1 MGRYS
6 FFILSFCYRGHY
18 VYADSSSSDVLLDSS
33 SIIDVSGSDST
44 VDSESSTLDS
54 SSSIQQEESTST
66 SVSEESSEENV
77 QNSLDENY
85 EYYDLSNPF
94 VFGNTNNG
102 EDSAA
107 NQSIMPRMFT
117 TFASGGPSTVYSG
130 PNNGWNI
137 TGYFTSWRLDGTLN
151 ATMIANNIDMIVNQ
165 ARNSFSYVNSRL
177 NGLENWRSTASTTIA
192 NLNSTVSSHRTQI
205 TNAFSRISS
214 LETGLNDETAYR
226 KSADNSLQN
235 QISNANNEISNEVYW
250 RTQAVNSLS
259 SQISSV
265 NSRISS
271 ISSSLENEAKWRTSA
286 DESLANQISSAN
298 AKIANILIAITDETE
313 WRKKADT
320 ALQDQITKI
329 NATDATQNKALSDET
344 EWRKKG
350 DTALQDQIT
359 KINATNVIQDTA
371 LSDETEWR
379 KKADVALQDQIT
391 KINATDVKQDT
402 ALSDETIWRKS
413 ADVSLQNQITKHNE
427 NFNTLTKDIDSLNN
441 WKVIQLA
448 WNSLQEISITN
459 LNTAISDET
468 EWRKKGDTALQDQIT
483 KINATNVTQDTA
495 LSDETEW
502 RKKADVALQD
512 QITKINATDGKQ
524 DENIKY
530 INDALTDEIFWRK
543 SADSSLED
551 NISSLR
557 SYTVEEIT
565 NIKNSMLSDV
575 GIIAAII
582 GLHDTWKSKDYSAS
596 ILPDDGDA
604 VKLMKSVANKI
615 GSSIS
620 TNISLLRDI
629 FGKDGTYWVE
639 YDKRW
644 NNFPLWLQGLLNN
657 YFDNIYNMENKDSL
671 LYRLVYFFIDEMT
684 KTRDF
689 VIEINDNLLI
699 ANDSLLIIVDWLR
712 MIYSKP
718 PDIVNVSIPPFDFD
732 RLQQILNGLNF
743 GNIVNE
749 AGTNIWDF
757 LSQLIKTLGEII
769 STAITGL
776 TDVVGEI
783 LDLLGDLINQIIKL
797 IVPENLDFLDTG
809 FGTVKSKIDI
819 KFGSFL
825 SLGNQVKEVVQPID
839 QDFKKVVSIDIMG
852 AKFNPDFSTIDWVVV
867 RFRTVMALS
876 IWMSVAIYIYRKITG
891 NGDLINDN

>member
-1 MGRYS
+1 MSWANDAVVKLRERATDIDTKLVKHMAWAEDAVVKLRERATDIDTKLVKHMAWAEEAIVKLRERATDIDTKFES
-6 FFILSFCYRGHY
+6 HKTWATDSIVALRK
-18 VYADSSSSDVLLDSS
+18 ADTDLNTKIDNHATWATDSIVALRKVDTDLTTKVDNHFTWATD
-33 SIIDVSGSDST
+33 SIVALRNADTAINTKIDNHVTWAKSDST
-44 VDSESSTLDS
+44 SHWTRM
-54 SSSIQQEESTST
+54 
-66 SVSEESSEENV
+66 
-77 QNSLDENY
+77 
-85 EYYDLSNPF
+85 
-94 VFGNTNNG
+94 NTM
-102 EDSAA
+102 D
-107 NQSIMPRMFT
+107 Q
-117 TFASGGPSTVYSG
+117 
-130 PNNGWNI
+130 
-137 TGYFTSWRLDGTLN
+137 
-151 ATMIANNIDMIVNQ
+151 
-165 ARNSFSYVNSRL
+165 
-177 NGLENWRSTASTTIA
+177 
-192 NLNSTVSSHRTQI
+192 QI
-205 TNAFSRISS
+205 TN
-214 LETGLNDETAYR
+214 
-226 KSADNSLQN
+226 LQN
-235 QISNANNEISNEVYW
+235 QISGFNWS
-250 RTQAVNSLS
+250 
-259 SQISSV
+259 
-265 NSRISS
+265 
-271 ISSSLENEAKWRTSA
+271 
-286 DESLANQISSAN
+286 
-298 AKIANILIAITDETE
+298 
-313 WRKKADT
+313 
-320 ALQDQITKI
+320 
-329 NATDATQNKALSDET
+329 DA
-344 EWRKKG
+344 
-350 DTALQDQIT
+350 
-359 KINATNVIQDTA
+359 
-371 LSDETEWR
+371 
-379 KKADVALQDQIT
+379 
-391 KINATDVKQDT
+391 
-402 ALSDETIWRKS
+402 
-413 ADVSLQNQITKHNE
+413 
-427 NFNTLTKDIDSLNN
+427 
-441 WKVIQLA
+441 
-448 WNSLQEISITN
+448 
-459 LNTAISDET
+459 
-468 EWRKKGDTALQDQIT
+468 
-483 KINATNVTQDTA
+483 
-495 LSDETEW
+495 
-502 RKKADVALQD
+502 
-512 QITKINATDGKQ
+512 
-524 DENIKY
+524 
-530 INDALTDEIFWRK
+530 
-543 SADSSLED
+543 
-551 NISSLR
+551 
-557 SYTVEEIT
+557 
-565 NIKNSMLSDV
+565 

-582 GLHDTWKSKDYSAS
+582 GLHDTWKSKDYNAS

-615 GSSIS
+615 GSSVS
-620 TNISLLRDI
+620 TNISLLRDV

-757 LSQLIKTLGEII
+757 LSQLIKTLGDII

>member
-6 FFILSFCYRGHY
+6 FFILSFCYRGNY
-18 VYADSSSSDVLLDSS
+18 VYADSSSSDVLLDTSS
-33 SIIDVSGSDST
+33 SINNSSSSSTSDSQT
-44 VDSESSTLDS
+44 STMDS
-54 SSSIQQEESTST
+54 SSSIQQEESSGTYNTQESSQESVSDSIETPIPNQDNEYDDLPQNTLQEEEFYSPYQNFFDMFGGSIDILYDDENTFYENVRMAARAMWTGTNFKSINVKGSDIGGGALGNITIGSAFSSWSWPAGTSQNVINHGILNAAKNSIYATNSRIDGLFDNFDSLNSRVNSVVSDLNSHKSWASSAIVGLRDRATSLEKHEVWASNAIADLRSTTDYINTKTNTINSDLSSHKSWATDAIVALRSRATDIDTKLVNHMAWANDAVVKLRERATDIDTKLVKHMAWAEEAIVKLRERATDIDTKFESHKTWATDSIVSLRKADTDLNTKIDNHATWATDSIVALRKADTDLTTKVDNHVTWATASVLALRNADTATNTKIDNHITWAKSDST
-66 SVSEESSEENV
+66 SHWTRM
-77 QNSLDENY
+77 
-85 EYYDLSNPF
+85 
-94 VFGNTNNG
+94 NTM
-102 EDSAA
+102 D
-107 NQSIMPRMFT
+107 Q
-117 TFASGGPSTVYSG
+117 
-130 PNNGWNI
+130 
-137 TGYFTSWRLDGTLN
+137 
-151 ATMIANNIDMIVNQ
+151 
-165 ARNSFSYVNSRL
+165 
-177 NGLENWRSTASTTIA
+177 
-192 NLNSTVSSHRTQI
+192 QI
-205 TNAFSRISS
+205 T
-214 LETGLNDETAYR
+214 
-226 KSADNSLQN
+226 SLQN
-235 QISNANNEISNEVYW
+235 EISGFNW
-250 RTQAVNSLS
+250 S
-259 SQISSV
+259 
-265 NSRISS
+265 
-271 ISSSLENEAKWRTSA
+271 
-286 DESLANQISSAN
+286 
-298 AKIANILIAITDETE
+298 
-313 WRKKADT
+313 
-320 ALQDQITKI
+320 
-329 NATDATQNKALSDET
+329 DA
-344 EWRKKG
+344 
-350 DTALQDQIT
+350 
-359 KINATNVIQDTA
+359 
-371 LSDETEWR
+371 
-379 KKADVALQDQIT
+379 
-391 KINATDVKQDT
+391 
-402 ALSDETIWRKS
+402 
-413 ADVSLQNQITKHNE
+413 
-427 NFNTLTKDIDSLNN
+427 
-441 WKVIQLA
+441 
-448 WNSLQEISITN
+448 
-459 LNTAISDET
+459 
-468 EWRKKGDTALQDQIT
+468 
-483 KINATNVTQDTA
+483 
-495 LSDETEW
+495 
-502 RKKADVALQD
+502 
-512 QITKINATDGKQ
+512 
-524 DENIKY
+524 
-530 INDALTDEIFWRK
+530 
-543 SADSSLED
+543 
-551 NISSLR
+551 
-557 SYTVEEIT
+557 
-565 NIKNSMLSDV
+565 

-582 GLHDTWKSKDYSAS
+582 GLHDTWKSKDYNAS

-615 GSSIS
+615 GSSVS
-620 TNISLLRDI
+620 TNISLLRDV

-839 QDFKKVVSIDIMG
+839 QDFKKVISIDILG

>member
-6 FFILSFCYRGHY
+6 FFILSFCYRGYY
-18 VYADSSSSDVLLDSS
+18 VYADSSSSDVLLDTSS
-33 SIIDVSGSDST
+33 SINNSSSSSTSDSQT
-44 VDSESSTLDS
+44 STMDS
-54 SSSIQQEESTST
+54 SSSIQQEESSGTYNTQESSQENVSDSLET
-66 SVSEESSEENV
+66 NDTNEYVTEDNNQVSEN
-77 QNSLDENY
+77 DIY
-85 EYYDLSNPF
+85 DYYDLSNPF
-94 VFGNTNNG
+94 VFGNTDEG
-102 EDSAA
+102 T
-107 NQSIMPRMFT
+107 NQTVYPDFSNRSFT
-117 TFASGGPSTVYSG
+117 TFASTGPSTVYAG

-137 TGYFTSWRLDGTLN
+137 TGYFVSWRLDGTLN

-177 NGLENWRSTASTTIA
+177 NGLENWKSSMTSSFSSHETWATNAIVALRNRATSLENHEVWATNAIADLRSTTDYINTKTNTI
-192 NLNSTVSSHRTQI
+192 NSDLSSHKSWATDAIVALRSRATDIDTKLVNHMSWANDAVVKLRERATDIDTKLVKHMAWAEDAVVKLRERATDIDTKLVKHMAWAEDAVVKLRERATDIDTKLVKHMSWSEEAIVKLRERATDIDTKFESHKTWATDSIVSLRKADTDLNTKIDNHATWATDSIVALRKADTDLTTKVDNHVTWATASVLALRNADTATNTKIDNHITWAKSDSTSHWTRMNTMDQQI
-205 TNAFSRISS
+205 T
-214 LETGLNDETAYR
+214 
-226 KSADNSLQN
+226 SLQN
-235 QISNANNEISNEVYW
+235 EISGFNW
-250 RTQAVNSLS
+250 S
-259 SQISSV
+259 
-265 NSRISS
+265 
-271 ISSSLENEAKWRTSA
+271 
-286 DESLANQISSAN
+286 
-298 AKIANILIAITDETE
+298 
-313 WRKKADT
+313 
-320 ALQDQITKI
+320 
-329 NATDATQNKALSDET
+329 DA
-344 EWRKKG
+344 
-350 DTALQDQIT
+350 
-359 KINATNVIQDTA
+359 
-371 LSDETEWR
+371 
-379 KKADVALQDQIT
+379 
-391 KINATDVKQDT
+391 
-402 ALSDETIWRKS
+402 
-413 ADVSLQNQITKHNE
+413 
-427 NFNTLTKDIDSLNN
+427 
-441 WKVIQLA
+441 
-448 WNSLQEISITN
+448 
-459 LNTAISDET
+459 
-468 EWRKKGDTALQDQIT
+468 
-483 KINATNVTQDTA
+483 
-495 LSDETEW
+495 
-502 RKKADVALQD
+502 
-512 QITKINATDGKQ
+512 
-524 DENIKY
+524 
-530 INDALTDEIFWRK
+530 
-543 SADSSLED
+543 
-551 NISSLR
+551 
-557 SYTVEEIT
+557 
-565 NIKNSMLSDV
+565 

-582 GLHDTWKSKDYSAS
+582 GLHDTWKSKDYNAS

-615 GSSIS
+615 GSSVS
-620 TNISLLRDI
+620 TNISLLRDV

-839 QDFKKVVSIDIMG
+839 QDFKKVISIDILG

>member
-6 FFILSFCYRGHY
+6 FFILSFCYRGNY
-18 VYADSSSSDVLLDSS
+18 VYADSSSSYVLLDTSS
-33 SIIDVSGSDST
+33 SINNSSSSSTSDSQT
-44 VDSESSTLDS
+44 STMDS
-54 SSSIQQEESTST
+54 SSSIQQEESSGTYNTQESSQESVSDSIETPIPNQDNEYDDLPQNTLQEEEFYSPYQNFFDMFGGNVNILFDEDWNFFEETQRMLRVNWGNTSFSTINVKATDVGAIGGGNITIGPGFSSWSWPAGTDQKVVNHGILNAAKNSIYATNTRIDGLFNNFDSLNSRVNSVVSDLNSHKSWASSAIVGLRDRATSLEKHEVWASNAIADLRSTTDYINTKTNTINSDLSSHKSWATDAIVALRSRATDIDTKLVNHMSWANDAVVKLRERATDIDTKLVKHMAWAEDAVVKLRERATDIDTKLVKHMSWSEEAIVKLRERATDIDTKFESHKTWATDSIVALRKADTDLNTKIDNHATWATDSIVALRKADTDLTTKVDNHVTWATASVLALRNADTATNTKVDNHITWAKSDST
-66 SVSEESSEENV
+66 SHWTRM
-77 QNSLDENY
+77 
-85 EYYDLSNPF
+85 
-94 VFGNTNNG
+94 NTM
-102 EDSAA
+102 D
-107 NQSIMPRMFT
+107 Q
-117 TFASGGPSTVYSG
+117 
-130 PNNGWNI
+130 
-137 TGYFTSWRLDGTLN
+137 
-151 ATMIANNIDMIVNQ
+151 
-165 ARNSFSYVNSRL
+165 
-177 NGLENWRSTASTTIA
+177 
-192 NLNSTVSSHRTQI
+192 QI
-205 TNAFSRISS
+205 T
-214 LETGLNDETAYR
+214 
-226 KSADNSLQN
+226 SLQN
-235 QISNANNEISNEVYW
+235 QISGFNWS
-250 RTQAVNSLS
+250 
-259 SQISSV
+259 
-265 NSRISS
+265 
-271 ISSSLENEAKWRTSA
+271 
-286 DESLANQISSAN
+286 
-298 AKIANILIAITDETE
+298 
-313 WRKKADT
+313 
-320 ALQDQITKI
+320 
-329 NATDATQNKALSDET
+329 DA
-344 EWRKKG
+344 
-350 DTALQDQIT
+350 
-359 KINATNVIQDTA
+359 
-371 LSDETEWR
+371 
-379 KKADVALQDQIT
+379 
-391 KINATDVKQDT
+391 
-402 ALSDETIWRKS
+402 
-413 ADVSLQNQITKHNE
+413 
-427 NFNTLTKDIDSLNN
+427 
-441 WKVIQLA
+441 
-448 WNSLQEISITN
+448 
-459 LNTAISDET
+459 
-468 EWRKKGDTALQDQIT
+468 
-483 KINATNVTQDTA
+483 
-495 LSDETEW
+495 
-502 RKKADVALQD
+502 
-512 QITKINATDGKQ
+512 
-524 DENIKY
+524 
-530 INDALTDEIFWRK
+530 
-543 SADSSLED
+543 
-551 NISSLR
+551 
-557 SYTVEEIT
+557 
-565 NIKNSMLSDV
+565 

-582 GLHDTWKSKDYSAS
+582 GLHDTWKSKDYNAS

-615 GSSIS
+615 GSSVS
-620 TNISLLRDI
+620 TNISLLRDV

-757 LSQLIKTLGEII
+757 LSQLIKTLGDII

-797 IVPENLDFLDTG
+797 IVPENLDFLDVG

-852 AKFNPDFSTIDWVVV
+852 AKFTPDFSTIDWVVV

>member
-6 FFILSFCYRGHY
+6 FFILSFCYRGNY
-18 VYADSSSSDVLLDSS
+18 VYADSSSSDVLLDTGSSINNSS
-33 SIIDVSGSDST
+33 SSSTSDSQT
-44 VDSESSTLDS
+44 STLDS
-54 SSSIQQEESTST
+54 SSSIQQEESSST
-66 SVSEESSEENV
+66 YNTQESSQESVSDSLETNDTSEYVTEDSNQVSEN
-77 QNSLDENY
+77 DIY
-85 EYYDLSNPF
+85 DYYDLSNPF
-94 VFGNTNNG
+94 VFGNTDEG
-102 EDSAA
+102 T
-107 NQSIMPRMFT
+107 NQPVYPNFSNRSFT
-117 TFASGGPSTVYSG
+117 TLASTGPSTVYAG

-137 TGYFTSWRLDGTLN
+137 TGYFVSWRLDGTLN

-177 NGLENWRSTASTTIA
+177 NGLENWKSSMTSSFSSHETWATNAIVALRNRATSLENHEVWASNAIADLRSTTDYINTKTNTI
-192 NLNSTVSSHRTQI
+192 NSDLSSHKSWATDAIVALRSRATDIDTKLVKHMAWAEDAVVKLRERATDIDTKLVKHMAWAEDAVVKLRERATDIDTKFESHKTWATDSIVSLRKADTDLNTKIDNHATWATDSIVALRNADTATNTKVDNHITWAKSDSTSHWTRMNTMDQQI
-205 TNAFSRISS
+205 T
-214 LETGLNDETAYR
+214 
-226 KSADNSLQN
+226 SLQN
-235 QISNANNEISNEVYW
+235 EISGFNW
-250 RTQAVNSLS
+250 S
-259 SQISSV
+259 
-265 NSRISS
+265 
-271 ISSSLENEAKWRTSA
+271 
-286 DESLANQISSAN
+286 
-298 AKIANILIAITDETE
+298 
-313 WRKKADT
+313 
-320 ALQDQITKI
+320 
-329 NATDATQNKALSDET
+329 DA
-344 EWRKKG
+344 
-350 DTALQDQIT
+350 
-359 KINATNVIQDTA
+359 
-371 LSDETEWR
+371 
-379 KKADVALQDQIT
+379 
-391 KINATDVKQDT
+391 
-402 ALSDETIWRKS
+402 
-413 ADVSLQNQITKHNE
+413 
-427 NFNTLTKDIDSLNN
+427 
-441 WKVIQLA
+441 
-448 WNSLQEISITN
+448 
-459 LNTAISDET
+459 
-468 EWRKKGDTALQDQIT
+468 
-483 KINATNVTQDTA
+483 
-495 LSDETEW
+495 
-502 RKKADVALQD
+502 
-512 QITKINATDGKQ
+512 
-524 DENIKY
+524 
-530 INDALTDEIFWRK
+530 
-543 SADSSLED
+543 
-551 NISSLR
+551 
-557 SYTVEEIT
+557 
-565 NIKNSMLSDV
+565 

-582 GLHDTWKSKDYSAS
+582 GLHDTWKSKDYNAS

-615 GSSIS
+615 GSSVS
-620 TNISLLRDI
+620 TNISLLRDV

-689 VIEINDNLLI
+689 VIQINDNLLI

-757 LSQLIKTLGEII
+757 LSQLIKTLGDII

-776 TDVVGEI
+776 TDLVGEI

>member
-6 FFILSFCYRGHY
+6 FFILSFCYRGNY
-18 VYADSSSSDVLLDSS
+18 VYADSSSSDVLLDTSS
-33 SIIDVSGSDST
+33 SINNSSSSSTSDSQTST
-44 VDSESSTLDS
+44 VDS
-54 SSSIQQEESTST
+54 SSSIQQEESSGTYNTQESSQENVSDSIETPIPNQDNEYDDLPQNTLQEEEFYSPYQNFFDMFGGSIDILYDDENTFYENVRMAARAMWTGTNFKSINVKGSDIGGGALGNITIGSAFSSWSWPAGTSQNVINHGILNAAKNSIYATNSRIDGLFDNFDSLNSRVNSVVSDLNSHKSWASSAIVGLRDRATSLEKHEVWASNAIADLRSTIDYINTKTNTINSDLSSHKSWATDAVVALRSRATDIDTKLVNHMSWAEDAVVKLRERATDIDTKLVKHMAWAEDAVVKLRERATDIDSKLVKHMSWAEDAVVKLRERATDIDTKFESHKTWATDSIVSLRKADTDLNTKIDNNATWATDSIVALRKADTDLTTKVDNHVTWATASVLALRNADTATNTKIDNHITWAKSDST
-66 SVSEESSEENV
+66 SHWTRM
-77 QNSLDENY
+77 
-85 EYYDLSNPF
+85 
-94 VFGNTNNG
+94 NTM
-102 EDSAA
+102 D
-107 NQSIMPRMFT
+107 Q
-117 TFASGGPSTVYSG
+117 
-130 PNNGWNI
+130 
-137 TGYFTSWRLDGTLN
+137 
-151 ATMIANNIDMIVNQ
+151 
-165 ARNSFSYVNSRL
+165 
-177 NGLENWRSTASTTIA
+177 
-192 NLNSTVSSHRTQI
+192 QI
-205 TNAFSRISS
+205 T
-214 LETGLNDETAYR
+214 
-226 KSADNSLQN
+226 SLQN
-235 QISNANNEISNEVYW
+235 EISG
-250 RTQAVNSLS
+250 
-259 SQISSV
+259 
-265 NSRISS
+265 
-271 ISSSLENEAKWRTSA
+271 
-286 DESLANQISSAN
+286 
-298 AKIANILIAITDETE
+298 
-313 WRKKADT
+313 
-320 ALQDQITKI
+320 I
-329 NATDATQNKALSDET
+329 NWSDA
-344 EWRKKG
+344 
-350 DTALQDQIT
+350 
-359 KINATNVIQDTA
+359 
-371 LSDETEWR
+371 
-379 KKADVALQDQIT
+379 
-391 KINATDVKQDT
+391 
-402 ALSDETIWRKS
+402 
-413 ADVSLQNQITKHNE
+413 
-427 NFNTLTKDIDSLNN
+427 
-441 WKVIQLA
+441 
-448 WNSLQEISITN
+448 
-459 LNTAISDET
+459 
-468 EWRKKGDTALQDQIT
+468 
-483 KINATNVTQDTA
+483 
-495 LSDETEW
+495 
-502 RKKADVALQD
+502 
-512 QITKINATDGKQ
+512 
-524 DENIKY
+524 
-530 INDALTDEIFWRK
+530 
-543 SADSSLED
+543 
-551 NISSLR
+551 
-557 SYTVEEIT
+557 
-565 NIKNSMLSDV
+565 

-582 GLHDTWKSKDYSAS
+582 GLHDTWKSKDYNAS

-615 GSSIS
+615 GSSVS
-620 TNISLLRDI
+620 TNISLLRDV

-689 VIEINDNLLI
+689 VIAINDNLLI
-699 ANDSLLIIVDWLR
+699 ANDSLLIIVDWLK

>member
-6 FFILSFCYRGHY
+6 FFILSFCYRGNY
-18 VYADSSSSDVLLDSS
+18 VYADSSSSDVLLDTSS
-33 SIIDVSGSDST
+33 SINNSSSSSTSDSQTST
-44 VDSESSTLDS
+44 VDS
-54 SSSIQQEESTST
+54 SSSIQQEESSGTYNTQESSQENVSDSIETPIPNQDNEYDDLPQNTLQEEEFYSPYQNFFDMFGGSIDILYDDENTFYENIRMAARAMWTGTNFKSINVKGSDIGGGALGNITIGSAFSSWSWPAGTSQNVINHGILNAAKNSIYATNSRIDGLFDNFDSLNSRVNSVVSDLNSHKSWASSAIVGLRDRATSLEKHEVWASNAIADLRSTTDYINTKTNTINSDLSSHKSWATDAIVALRSRATDIDTKLVNHMSWAEDAVVKLRERATDIDTKLVKHMSWSEEAIVKLRERATDIDTKFESHKTWATDSIVSLRKADTDLNTKIDNHATWATDSIVALRKADADLTTKVDDHVTWATASVLALRNADTATNTKIDNHITWAKSDST
-66 SVSEESSEENV
+66 SHWTRM
-77 QNSLDENY
+77 
-85 EYYDLSNPF
+85 
-94 VFGNTNNG
+94 NTM
-102 EDSAA
+102 D
-107 NQSIMPRMFT
+107 Q
-117 TFASGGPSTVYSG
+117 
-130 PNNGWNI
+130 
-137 TGYFTSWRLDGTLN
+137 
-151 ATMIANNIDMIVNQ
+151 
-165 ARNSFSYVNSRL
+165 
-177 NGLENWRSTASTTIA
+177 
-192 NLNSTVSSHRTQI
+192 QI
-205 TNAFSRISS
+205 T
-214 LETGLNDETAYR
+214 
-226 KSADNSLQN
+226 SLQN
-235 QISNANNEISNEVYW
+235 EISGFNW
-250 RTQAVNSLS
+250 S
-259 SQISSV
+259 
-265 NSRISS
+265 
-271 ISSSLENEAKWRTSA
+271 
-286 DESLANQISSAN
+286 
-298 AKIANILIAITDETE
+298 
-313 WRKKADT
+313 
-320 ALQDQITKI
+320 
-329 NATDATQNKALSDET
+329 DA
-344 EWRKKG
+344 
-350 DTALQDQIT
+350 
-359 KINATNVIQDTA
+359 
-371 LSDETEWR
+371 
-379 KKADVALQDQIT
+379 
-391 KINATDVKQDT
+391 
-402 ALSDETIWRKS
+402 
-413 ADVSLQNQITKHNE
+413 
-427 NFNTLTKDIDSLNN
+427 
-441 WKVIQLA
+441 
-448 WNSLQEISITN
+448 
-459 LNTAISDET
+459 
-468 EWRKKGDTALQDQIT
+468 
-483 KINATNVTQDTA
+483 
-495 LSDETEW
+495 
-502 RKKADVALQD
+502 
-512 QITKINATDGKQ
+512 
-524 DENIKY
+524 
-530 INDALTDEIFWRK
+530 
-543 SADSSLED
+543 
-551 NISSLR
+551 
-557 SYTVEEIT
+557 
-565 NIKNSMLSDV
+565 

-582 GLHDTWKSKDYSAS
+582 GLHDTWKSKDYNAS

-615 GSSIS
+615 GSSVS
-620 TNISLLRDI
+620 TNISLLRDV

>member
-6 FFILSFCYRGHY
+6 FFILSFCYRGNY
-18 VYADSSSSDVLLDSS
+18 VYADSSSSDVLLDTSS
-33 SIIDVSGSDST
+33 SINNSSSSSTSTIKTST
-44 VDSESSTLDS
+44 VDS
-54 SSSIQQEESTST
+54 SSSIQQEESSST
-66 SVSEESSEENV
+66 YNTQESSQESVSDSLETNDTSEYVTEDSNQVSEN
-77 QNSLDENY
+77 DIY
-85 EYYDLSNPF
+85 DYYDLSNPF
-94 VFGNTNNG
+94 VFGNTDEG
-102 EDSAA
+102 T
-107 NQSIMPRMFT
+107 NQPVYPDFSNRSFT
-117 TFASGGPSTVYSG
+117 TFASTGPSTVYAG

-137 TGYFTSWRLDGTLN
+137 TGYFVSWRLDGTLN
-151 ATMIANNIDMIVNQ
+151 ATMIANNIDMIVKQ

-177 NGLENWRSTASTTIA
+177 NGLENWKSSMTSSFSSHESWATNAIVALRNRATSLENHEAWATNAIADLRSTTDYINTKTNTI
-192 NLNSTVSSHRTQI
+192 NSDLSSHKSWATDAIVALRSRATDIDTKLVNHMSWANDAVVKLRERATDIDTKLVKHMAWAEDAVVKLRERATDIDTKFESHKTWATDSIVSLRKADTDLNTKIDNHATWATDSIVALRKADTDLTTKVDNHVTWATASVLALRNADTATNTKIDNHITWAKSDSTSHWTRMNTMDQQI
-205 TNAFSRISS
+205 T
-214 LETGLNDETAYR
+214 
-226 KSADNSLQN
+226 SLQN
-235 QISNANNEISNEVYW
+235 EISGFNW
-250 RTQAVNSLS
+250 S
-259 SQISSV
+259 
-265 NSRISS
+265 
-271 ISSSLENEAKWRTSA
+271 
-286 DESLANQISSAN
+286 
-298 AKIANILIAITDETE
+298 
-313 WRKKADT
+313 
-320 ALQDQITKI
+320 
-329 NATDATQNKALSDET
+329 DA
-344 EWRKKG
+344 
-350 DTALQDQIT
+350 
-359 KINATNVIQDTA
+359 
-371 LSDETEWR
+371 
-379 KKADVALQDQIT
+379 
-391 KINATDVKQDT
+391 
-402 ALSDETIWRKS
+402 
-413 ADVSLQNQITKHNE
+413 
-427 NFNTLTKDIDSLNN
+427 
-441 WKVIQLA
+441 
-448 WNSLQEISITN
+448 
-459 LNTAISDET
+459 
-468 EWRKKGDTALQDQIT
+468 
-483 KINATNVTQDTA
+483 
-495 LSDETEW
+495 
-502 RKKADVALQD
+502 
-512 QITKINATDGKQ
+512 
-524 DENIKY
+524 
-530 INDALTDEIFWRK
+530 
-543 SADSSLED
+543 
-551 NISSLR
+551 
-557 SYTVEEIT
+557 
-565 NIKNSMLSDV
+565 

-582 GLHDTWKSKDYSAS
+582 GLHDTWKSKDYNAS

-615 GSSIS
+615 GSSVS
-620 TNISLLRDI
+620 TNISLLRDV

-644 NNFPLWLQGLLNN
+644 NNFPLGLQGLLNN

-718 PDIVNVSIPPFDFD
+718 PDIVNVSIPPFDFN

-839 QDFKKVVSIDIMG
+839 QDFKKVISIDILG

>member
-6 FFILSFCYRGHY
+6 FFILSFCYRGNY
-18 VYADSSSSDVLLDSS
+18 VYADSSSSDVLLDTSS
-33 SIIDVSGSDST
+33 SINNSSSSSTSDSQT
-44 VDSESSTLDS
+44 STMDS
-54 SSSIQQEESTST
+54 SSSIQQEESSGTYNTQESSQESVSDSIETPIPNQDNEYDDLPQNTLQEEEFYSPYQNFFDMFGGSIDILYDDENTFYENVRMAARAMWTGTNFKSINVKGSDIGGGALGNITIGSAFSSWSWPAGTSQNVINHGILNAAKNSIYATNSRIDGLFDNFDSLNSRVNSVVSDLNSHKSWASSAIVGLRDRATSLEKHEVWASNAIADLRSTTDYINTKTNTINSDLSSHKSWATDAIVALRSRATDIDTKLVNHMAWANDAVVKLRERATDIDTKLVKHMAWAEEAVIKLRERATDIDTKLVKHMSWSEEAIVKLRERATDIDTKFESHKTWATDSIVSLRKADTDLNTKIDNHATWATASVLALRNADTATNTKIDNHITWAKSDST
-66 SVSEESSEENV
+66 SHWTRM
-77 QNSLDENY
+77 
-85 EYYDLSNPF
+85 
-94 VFGNTNNG
+94 NTM
-102 EDSAA
+102 D
-107 NQSIMPRMFT
+107 Q
-117 TFASGGPSTVYSG
+117 
-130 PNNGWNI
+130 
-137 TGYFTSWRLDGTLN
+137 
-151 ATMIANNIDMIVNQ
+151 
-165 ARNSFSYVNSRL
+165 
-177 NGLENWRSTASTTIA
+177 
-192 NLNSTVSSHRTQI
+192 QI
-205 TNAFSRISS
+205 T
-214 LETGLNDETAYR
+214 
-226 KSADNSLQN
+226 SLQN
-235 QISNANNEISNEVYW
+235 EISGFNW
-250 RTQAVNSLS
+250 S
-259 SQISSV
+259 
-265 NSRISS
+265 
-271 ISSSLENEAKWRTSA
+271 
-286 DESLANQISSAN
+286 
-298 AKIANILIAITDETE
+298 
-313 WRKKADT
+313 
-320 ALQDQITKI
+320 
-329 NATDATQNKALSDET
+329 DA
-344 EWRKKG
+344 
-350 DTALQDQIT
+350 
-359 KINATNVIQDTA
+359 
-371 LSDETEWR
+371 
-379 KKADVALQDQIT
+379 
-391 KINATDVKQDT
+391 
-402 ALSDETIWRKS
+402 
-413 ADVSLQNQITKHNE
+413 
-427 NFNTLTKDIDSLNN
+427 
-441 WKVIQLA
+441 
-448 WNSLQEISITN
+448 
-459 LNTAISDET
+459 
-468 EWRKKGDTALQDQIT
+468 
-483 KINATNVTQDTA
+483 
-495 LSDETEW
+495 
-502 RKKADVALQD
+502 
-512 QITKINATDGKQ
+512 
-524 DENIKY
+524 
-530 INDALTDEIFWRK
+530 
-543 SADSSLED
+543 
-551 NISSLR
+551 
-557 SYTVEEIT
+557 
-565 NIKNSMLSDV
+565 

-582 GLHDTWKSKDYSAS
+582 GLHDTWKSKDYNAS

-615 GSSIS
+615 GSSVS
-620 TNISLLRDI
+620 TNISLLRDV

-839 QDFKKVVSIDIMG
+839 QDFKKVISIDILG